1 MYFGVDYYPEQWD
14 YSLIDDDIQRIANSG
29 LNCIRIAEFSWHLME
44 PQEGQFDF
52 SFFKTI
58 LDKAHKLNLKVML
71 GTPTATVPAWLY
83 KKDPTIFSVD
93 ENGLQRH
100 FGGRRQACLNSPT
113 YNKYAERITQ
123 KMVEAYHQHPALL
136 LWHIDNELGHE
147 TSDMCY
153 CDQCQL
159 EFRDY
164 LKQQFNND
172 ISLLNDAIGS
182 VFWSQTYNNFDEINI
197 PRPTIPAPNPGMI
210 LYFNRFRAQT
220 TTNFLARQA
229 KVIKDIV
236 PNQQTL
242 HNFTGDYFSK
252 AQDHTDL
259 AEQIDLVALNN
270 YPVWGG
276 QQVPIDAFKTAMK
289 LDQTRGFKR
298 ENFWITEQLIGAQ
311 AHNIMGFVPRAGH
324 AKLWSFQAM
333 ARGCNNLIYFRWRT
347 ATKGAEQ
354 FCYGV
359 LDHDNKYNHR
369 YDEMLD
375 IIKLAKHYKK
385 AIQASI
391 QSKVALLYSMDNIYS
406 WRIQQQSTAFDIQH
420 EHTRL
425 YKPFFDNN
433 INIDVLDIR
442 HDFSKYCILL
452 LPVAMLIT
460 DDNIARIKAFIENGG
475 TVIATFRAGLKEYHN
490 EVRFGVENPIHELAD
505 VKAEYFEPL
514 PTTGVNCKIKYQNKE
529 LTATVWRDMLTV
541 KGASESLCSYVDEF
555 SNYSAAVKNKLGDG
569 SIYYIGTGIDDDFFW
584 NNLALDIAQKHNI
597 NAYKSPNDVEVII
610 KGDSDSKIA
619 IILNHNSYEVE
630 YLELK
635 LNPYDT
641 QIISYTDFSN
651 SYSKYY

>member
-14 YSLIDDDIQRIANSG
+14 YSLIDEDLQRIANSE
-29 LNCIRIAEFSWHLME
+29 LNCIRIAEFAWHLME

-58 LDKAHKLNLKVML
+58 LDKAHNLNLKVML
-71 GTPTATVPAWLY
+71 GTPTATAPAWLY
-83 KKDPTIFSVD
+83 KKDPKIFSVD

-113 YNKYAERITQ
+113 YNKYAERITK
-123 KMVEAYHQHPALL
+123 KMVEAYHKHPALL

-153 CDQCQL
+153 CDQCEL

-172 ISLLNDAIGS
+172 INLFNNAIGS
-182 VFWSQTYNNFDEINI
+182 VFWSQTYNDFNEVNI

-229 KVIKDIV
+229 KIIKDIA

-276 QQVPIDAFKTAMK
+276 QQVPIDAYKTAMK

-298 ENFWITEQLIGAQ
+298 ENYWITEQLIGAQ

-333 ARGCNNLIYFRWRT
+333 ARGCDNLIYFRWRT

-375 IIKLAKHYKK
+375 IIKLAKQNKQ
-385 AIQASI
+385 AIQAPT

-420 EHTRL
+420 EHARL

-433 INIDVLDIR
+433 ISVDVLDIR
-442 HDFSKYCILL
+442 HDFSKYSILL
-452 LPVAMLIT
+452 LPVSMLIT
-460 DDNIARIKAFIENGG
+460 DKNITRIKAFIENGG
-475 TVIATFRAGLKEYHN
+475 TVIATFRAGLKESHN
-490 EVRFGVENPIHELAD
+490 EIRFGVDNPIHELAN
-505 VKAEYFEPL
+505 VKADYFEPL
-514 PTTGVNCKIKYQNKE
+514 PIETNCKINYQGKE
-529 LTATVWRDMLTV
+529 LTATVWRDMLTI
-541 KGASESLCSYVDEF
+541 KGSSQSLCNYADEF
-555 SNYSAAVKNKLGDG
+555 KNYSAAVRNNLGEG
-569 SIYYIGTGIDDDFFW
+569 SIYYIGTGIDDKYFW
-584 NNLALDIAQKHNI
+584 DGLALEVAQEHSI
-597 NAYKSPNDVEVII
+597 NTYKSPNDVEVII
-610 KGDSDSKIA
+610 KGDDNSKIA
-619 IILNHNSYEVE
+619 IILNHNSSEVD
-630 YLELK
+630 YLGLK
-635 LNPYDT
+635 LKPYDT
-641 QIISYTDFSN
+641 QIIQYLDFS
-651 SYSKYY
+651 SLYSKYY

>member
-1 MYFGVDYYPEQWD
+1 MHFGVDYYPEQWD
-14 YSLIDDDIQRIANSG
+14 HSLIDEDLQRIVNSE
-29 LNCIRIAEFSWHLME
+29 LNCIRIAEFAWHLME

-52 SFFKTI
+52 CFFEKI
-58 LDKAHKLNLKVML
+58 LDKAYKLNLKVML
-71 GTPTATVPAWLY
+71 GTPTATAPAWLY
-83 KKDPTIFSVD
+83 KKDPKIFSVD

-113 YNKYAERITQ
+113 YNKYADRITQ

-147 TSDMCY
+147 TSNMCY
-153 CDQCQL
+153 CDQCEL
-159 EFRDY
+159 EFRSY

-172 ISLLNDAIGS
+172 VNLFNDAIGA

-197 PRPTIPAPNPGMI
+197 PRPTIPAPNPGMM
-210 LYFNRFRAQT
+210 LYFNRFRSQT

-229 KVIKDIV
+229 KVIKDIA

-276 QQVPIDAFKTAMK
+276 QQVPVDAYKTAMK
-289 LDQTRGFKR
+289 LDQTRGFQR
-298 ENFWITEQLIGAQ
+298 ENYWITEQLIGAQ
-311 AHNIMGFVPRAGH
+311 AHNIMGFVPRPGH

-333 ARGCNNLIYFRWRT
+333 ARGCDNLIYFRWRT

-375 IIKLAKHYKK
+375 IIKLAKQNQK
-385 AIQASI
+385 AIQAPT

-420 EHTRL
+420 EHARL

-433 INIDVLDIR
+433 INVDVLDIR
-442 HDFSKYCILL
+442 HDFSKYSILL
-452 LPVAMLIT
+452 LPVSMLIT
-460 DDNIARIKAFIENGG
+460 DKNIARIKAFTEKGG

-490 EVRFGVENPIHELAD
+490 EIRFGVDNPIHELAG

-514 PTTGVNCKIKYQNKE
+514 PTGTNCKIKYQDKN
-529 LTATVWRDMLTV
+529 LTATVWRDMLTL
-541 KGASESLCSYVDEF
+541 KGSSQSLCDYADEF
-555 SNYSAAVKNKLGDG
+555 KNYSAAVRNSLGKG
-569 SIYYIGTGIDDDFFW
+569 SIYYIGTGIDDSSFW
-584 NNLALDIAQKHNI
+584 NDLVLDITKKHNV
-597 NAYKSPNDVEVII
+597 NSFQSPDDVEVII
-610 KGDSDSKIA
+610 KGSDDSKIV
-619 IILNHNSYEVE
+619 IILNHNSSSVN
-630 YLELK
+630 YLGLK

-641 QIISYTDFSN
+641 QIISFLDFSN
-651 SYSKYY
+651 LYCKYY

>member
-14 YSLIDDDIQRIANSG
+14 YSLIDNDLQRIANAE
-29 LNCIRIAEFSWHLME
+29 LNCIRIAEFAWHLME

-83 KKDPTIFSVD
+83 KKDPKIFSVD
-93 ENGLQRH
+93 QNGLQRH

-123 KMVEAYHQHPALL
+123 RMVEAYYKHPALL

-153 CDQCQL
+153 CDQCEL
-159 EFRDY
+159 EFRNY
-164 LKQQFNND
+164 LKQQFNDD
-172 ISLLNDAIGS
+172 IFLLNDAIGS
-182 VFWSQTYNNFDEINI
+182 VFWSQTYNDFNEINI
-197 PRPTIPAPNPGMI
+197 PRPTIPAPNPGMM

-229 KVIKDIV
+229 RIIKNIA

-276 QQVPIDAFKTAMK
+276 QQVPVDAYKTAMK

-298 ENFWITEQLIGAQ
+298 ENYWITEQLIGAQ
-311 AHNIMGFVPRAGH
+311 AHNIMGFVPRPGH

-333 ARGCNNLIYFRWRT
+333 ARGCDNLIYFRWRT

-359 LDHDNKYNHR
+359 LDHDNKCNHR
-369 YDEMLD
+369 YEEMLD
-375 IIKLAKHYKK
+375 IIKLAKQNQK
-385 AIQASI
+385 AIQAPT

-433 INIDVLDIR
+433 INVDVLDIR
-442 HDFSKYCILL
+442 HDFSKYLVLL
-452 LPVAMLIT
+452 LPVSMLISNE
-460 DDNIARIKAFIENGG
+460 NIARIKTFIENGG
-475 TVIATFRAGLKEYHN
+475 TVIASFRAGLKEYHN
-490 EVRFGVENPIHELAD
+490 EIRFGVENPILELAD
-505 VKAEYFEPL
+505 VKADYFEPL
-514 PTTGVNCKIKYQNKE
+514 PIGTNCKVKYKNKD
-529 LTATVWRDMLTV
+529 LTATVWRDMLSI
-541 KGASESLCSYVDEF
+541 KNSSKSLCNYTDEF
-555 SNYSAAVKNKLGDG
+555 KNYSAAVENKLGKG
-569 SIYYIGTGIDDDFFW
+569 YIYYIGTGIDNCSFW
-584 NNLALDIAQKHNI
+584 NDLVLNIAKKYNI
-597 NAYKSPNDVEVII
+597 DTYTSPNDIEVIL
-610 KGDSDSKIA
+610 KGEDDSKIA
-619 IILNHNSYEVE
+619 IILNHNNYEID
-630 YLELK
+630 YLGLK
-635 LNPYDT
+635 LKPYDT
-641 QIISYTDFSN
+641 QILTYSN
-651 SYSKYY
+651 FINLYNKYY

>member
-14 YSLIDDDIQRIANSG
+14 YSLIDDDLNRIANSE
-29 LNCIRIAEFSWHLME
+29 LNCIRIAEFAWHLME
-44 PQEGQFDF
+44 PRENEFDF
-52 SFFKTI
+52 SFFEMI
-58 LDKAHKLNLKVML
+58 LNKAHKLGLKVML

-83 KKDPTIFSVD
+83 KKDPKIFSID

-123 KMVEAYHQHPALL
+123 KMVEAYHKHPALL

-153 CDQCQL
+153 CDQCEL
-159 EFRDY
+159 EFRNY
-164 LKQQFNND
+164 LKEEFNNN
-172 ISLLNDAIGS
+172 INSFNDAIGS

-197 PRPTIPAPNPGMI
+197 PRPTIPAPNPGMM

-259 AEQIDLVALNN
+259 AEQIDIVALNN

-276 QQVPIDAFKTAMK
+276 QQVPVDTHKTAMK
-289 LDQTRGFKR
+289 LDQTRGFHRK
-298 ENFWITEQLIGAQ
+298 NYWITEQLIGAQ
-311 AHNIMGFVPRAGH
+311 AHNVMGFVPRPGH

-333 ARGCNNLIYFRWRT
+333 ARGCENLIYFRWRT

-369 YDEMLD
+369 YNEMLD
-375 IIKLAKHYKK
+375 IIKLAKQNQQ
-385 AIQASI
+385 AIKSPT
-391 QSKVALLYSMDNIYS
+391 QSKVALIYSMDNIYS
-406 WRIQQQSTAFDIQH
+406 WRIQQQSTAFNIQH
-420 EHTRL
+420 EHARL
-425 YKPFFDNN
+425 YKPFFDAN
-433 INIDVLDIR
+433 ISVDVLDIR
-442 HDFSKYCILL
+442 HNFSSYSILL

-460 DDNIARIKAFIENGG
+460 DENIARIKTFIKNGG

-490 EVRFGVENPIHELAD
+490 EIRFGVENPIHELAG

-514 PTTGVNCKIKYQNKE
+514 PIGADCKIKYQGKD
-529 LTATVWRDMLTV
+529 LAATVWRDMLTV
-541 KGASESLCSYVDEF
+541 KESSKSLCNYIDEF
-555 SNYSAAVKNKLGDG
+555 ENYSAAVKNKVGKG
-569 SIYYIGTGIDDDFFW
+569 EIYYIGTGIDDEYFW
-584 NNLALDIAQKHNI
+584 NDLVLDLAKKHHLDT
-597 NAYKSPNDVEVII
+597 YSSPSDIEVVI
-610 KGDSDSKIA
+610 KGEKDSKIA
-619 IILNHNSYEVE
+619 IILNHNGNEIE
-630 YLELK
+630 YLGLK
-635 LNPYDT
+635 LKAYDT
-641 QIISYTDFSN
+641 QILEYSEFYEL
-651 SYSKYY
+651 YSKYYQ

>member
-14 YSLIDDDIQRIANSG
+14 YSLVDEDLQHIANSE
-29 LNCIRIAEFSWHLME
+29 LNCIRIAEFAWHIME
-44 PQEGQFDF
+44 PLEDQFDF
-52 SFFKTI
+52 SFFKII

-71 GTPTATVPAWLY
+71 GTPTATAPAWLY
-83 KKDPTIFSVD
+83 KKDPKIFSVD

-113 YNKYAERITQ
+113 YNKYADRITQ

-153 CDQCQL
+153 CDQCEL
-159 EFRDY
+159 EFRNY
-164 LKQQFNND
+164 LKQQFNSD
-172 ISLLNDAIGS
+172 INLLNDAIGS

-197 PRPTIPAPNPGMI
+197 PRPTIPAPNPGMM

-236 PNQQTL
+236 PDQQTL

-276 QQVPIDAFKTAMK
+276 QQVPVDAYKTAMK
-289 LDQTRGFKR
+289 LDQTRGFKKD
-298 ENFWITEQLIGAQ
+298 NYWITEQLIGAQ
-311 AHNIMGFVPRAGH
+311 AHNIMGFVPRPGH
-324 AKLWSFQAM
+324 AKLWSFQTM
-333 ARGCNNLIYFRWRT
+333 ARGCDNLIYFRWRT

-375 IIKLAKHYKK
+375 IIKLAKQNQK
-385 AIQASI
+385 AIQAPT

-420 EHTRL
+420 EHARL

-433 INIDVLDIR
+433 INVDVLDIR
-442 HDFSKYCILL
+442 HDFSKYSILL
-452 LPVAMLIT
+452 LPVSMLIT
-460 DDNIARIKAFIENGG
+460 DKNIAKIKAFIENGG

-490 EVRFGVENPIHELAD
+490 EIRFGVDNPIHELAG
-505 VKAEYFEPL
+505 VKADYFEPL
-514 PTTGVNCKIKYQNKE
+514 PTGTNCKIKYQDKA
-529 LTATVWRDMLTV
+529 LTASVWRDMLTI
-541 KGASESLCSYVDEF
+541 KGSSQSLCDYADEF
-555 SNYSAAVKNKLGDG
+555 KNYSAAVRNNLGKG
-569 SIYYIGTGIDDDFFW
+569 SIYYIGTGIDDSSFW
-584 NNLALDIAQKHNI
+584 NDLVLNTTKKNNI
-597 NAYKSPNDVEVII
+597 NSFQSPDDVEVVI
-610 KGDSDSKIA
+610 KGDGDSKIA
-619 IILNHNSYEVE
+619 IILNHNSYEVN
-630 YLELK
+630 YLGLK

-641 QIISYTDFSN
+641 QIINYSEFSN
-651 SYSKYY
+651 SYNKYY